1 MSESKKILPYSSN
14 ASELCVI
21 NCAGVYMRKYFGND
35 VNQSGLSLLIPNGLN
50 HKTPLTEMITVRDPF
65 PVVLV
70 SSLLNSNSAP
80 TSPSDG
86 DFNVLNL
93 NNLIQLLKRI
103 VLSTTKENA
112 GSAQWSESNAAHQE
126 VTELMLNVSNL
137 RLLLQLS
144 LYDSGNR
151 KRSVSDASVEMIR
164 LTIKNNLSTILQL
177 ASTNPADAVSK
188 AFDSGLFKGA
198 QLDIL
203 KNLLKE
209 GDIGFLERIGL
220 RSWKQLKYSLHLT
233 PAQAN
238 AKASDTPNEV
248 HMTALEGDVQLLD
261 TKLKALSHFPSVRL
275 QHANLVKMSGRWYY
289 ECTLLSDGL
298 MQIGWASA
306 LFRCDPVC
314 GQGVGDHLYSWAFDG
329 LRMKKWNVSCEP
341 YGKRWQLGDTVGT
354 LVDMDLLDIRFYLNG
369 EDLGSAFSNFVAT
382 DLFPALSLNVRQSVR
397 VNFGQSKFMYP
408 PDEIDGKP
416 FRPVC
421 MAVVNPI
428 KSLNGSLASKS
439 TKDADTAEGK
449 ASSATEDKAKSAD
462 RSNTLQ
468 DSYIPA
474 TLRENPQSANSNIDG
489 MDAYNAVND
498 AGNASN
504 DEEDEDCDAAASAM
518 FLAMENEWRT
528 SNSLGDTSGD
538 NRSADNFAD
547 SNEFNP
553 HIIQLRRQALIE
565 NLIGMGFP
573 VEWSLRAAEHC
584 DAAVSESAAIAWI
597 LERMEFEQNKID
609 DLEGDGSRLV
619 EEEIEMDLYANDA
632 ANLNINEL
640 LDSASN
646 NNASSNVNYHINGLE
661 YIIQRHAAATAHHD
675 NNANSDT
682 QSTFVQR
689 SNMSRA
695 GNDEANLVEDSDSN
709 MIDKIINEGVNL
721 SSNNAKQSANYDEI
735 NSDYYY
741 NFENIA
747 RNNTWNTDVS
757 YHPIMIG
764 RYTARHRHDL
774 DKQEVLTQVS
784 ELEPSDMIPIV
795 ASCQLS
801 LCIFYA
807 RDIITKLISLSQ
819 SDNDMFE
826 FVSEDK
832 VPVLL
837 EVMKKIFR
845 HSMVT
850 APSNIPDRLFP
861 SILNGNASGDPKD
874 RYPLIEPF
882 VSSLGGNTN
891 DFIYTLSRLEELVYA
906 GSFTSLVSET
916 SAIQSS
922 RIVQMFIQQL
932 IKCNVLA
939 QNASR
944 SSHSSISSD
953 LATMENKLLKG
964 IGINMTADI
973 NTDVNTLLMQHLV
986 EDCVSI
992 LENACNSAYE
1002 NYDWILAAL
1011 EREDMTS
1018 IANETGISPPKVHT
1032 NPPSALWA
1040 YNAMRS
1046 ILIYY
1051 IPFKPRN
1058 TSEETYLQERQGDY
1072 IIKLIKSDVLAR
1084 LLRVYQSSTIS
1095 LKFIIFDIISL
1106 ILSRINLWLRCDY
1119 DGKDR
1124 APESYKLQLASDYY
1138 ISISKQKYLLLTFG
1152 ARLRVEGMHRQLYSR
1167 YTRSIGNFLLQ
1178 WQSLKRALG
1187 LLTYSHVHEYLIC
1200 DWVSSVTRSNSERL
1214 DVTQISSTTITVSW
1228 NLQSY
1233 GNAESDIVSA
1243 GLYITMAS
1251 SNGLENPL
1259 VVLTT
1264 LPRTGNYRIDNLH
1277 HDTMYKIT
1285 ISFDASNEANSE
1297 NKGNSDSVK
1306 DEINPK
1312 DISVYTSTEGEKL
1325 FFLDPNNMS
1334 PNLTLGS
1341 SHLFIRHKANKRWST
1356 ARASVK
1362 MTNGIH
1368 KWDVRIDRCISKN
1381 IFIGVSTADA
1391 RLDNYVGCDKY
1402 GWAFLANKAIWH
1414 NKSKLKGYG
1423 ELFRTGDVITV
1434 SLDLDAG
1441 TLSYALNGKD
1451 LGVAIDGLVG
1461 QCLYPS
1467 FSLYNEDDQLSI
1479 IPCRQYDS
1487 KSNTSISNVANSVGN
1502 SNVSSST
1509 AERVLDRLEAL
1520 QCLFLYFYSSYN
1532 MQSSTETI
1540 ADDTSYSNRDLCL
1553 PLFLSDELSRR
1564 WEVWESC
1571 NSSIRSTL
1579 WNNDFVSI
1587 CMSKVLYSYSLT
1599 VLILTP
1605 CI

>member
-1 MSESKKILPYSSN
+1 MSEGKKTLNFTNGSGD
-14 ASELCVI
+14 LCII
-21 NCAGVYMRKYFGND
+21 NCAGVHVRKYFGHDNGP
-35 VNQSGLSLLIPNGLN
+35 NGLSLLIPNGLN
-50 HKTPLTEMITVRDPF
+50 HKTPLTEMITVQDPF
-65 PVVLV
+65 PVMLSSVLSTNTTPNSQFETEMTV
-70 SSLLNSNSAP
+70 FSL
-80 TSPSDG
+80 T
-86 DFNVLNL
+86 
-93 NNLIQLLKRI
+93 NLIQLLKRI
-103 VLSTTKENA
+103 VLSTTKENVET
-112 GSAQWSESNAAHQE
+112 AQGCDANAAHQE

-137 RLLLQLS
+137 RFLLVQLS
-144 LYDSGNR
+144 INDSGNS
-151 KRSVSDASVEMIR
+151 KNSGNDSSMEGIKVI
-164 LTIKNNLSTILQL
+164 LKNNMSTILQL

-220 RSWKQLKYSLHLT
+220 RSWKQLKYCLHLSPT
-233 PAQAN
+233 QSN
-238 AKASDTPNEV
+238 VKNGNGVNDI

-275 QHANLVKMSGRWYY
+275 QHANLEKMTGRWYY

-298 MQIGWASA
+298 MQIGWASS

-341 YGKRWQLGDTVGT
+341 YGKRWQLGDTIGT

-421 MAVVNPI
+421 MAVVNPTKALNSSTSSK
-428 KSLNGSLASKS
+428 KSKETDINECK
-439 TKDADTAEGK
+439 T
-449 ASSATEDKAKSAD
+449 SSVMVDKVKSAE
-462 RSNTLQ
+462 
-468 DSYIPA
+468 
-474 TLRENPQSANSNIDG
+474 RENDSQENPHTMNSNLDG
-489 MDAYNAVND
+489 MEAYGAIED
-498 AGNASN
+498 TGNASN
-504 DEEDEDCDAAASAM
+504 DEEDEECDAAASAM
-518 FLAMENEWRT
+518 FLAMENEWRA
-528 SNSLGDTSGD
+528 SNGD
-538 NRSADNFAD
+538 NNVGDDRGVDNFID
-547 SNEFNP
+547 SNDFNP

-584 DAAVSESAAIAWI
+584 DASVSESAAIAWI

-609 DLEGDGSRLV
+609 ELEGDGSRLV
-619 EEEIEMDLYANDA
+619 EEEIDMDLYGNDA
-632 ANLNINEL
+632 TNLNINDL
-640 LDSASN
+640 LDASTN
-646 NNASSNVNYHINGLE
+646 NNSANNVNYHINGLE
-661 YIIQRHAAATAHHD
+661 YIIQRHAAATAHQD
-675 NNANSDT
+675 SSVNNEA
-682 QSTFVQR
+682 QSTYVQR
-689 SNMSRA
+689 SNGNRA
-695 GNDEANLVEDSDSN
+695 GNDDTNLVEDSGSN
-709 MIDKIINEGVNL
+709 VIDKVITEGINLTG
-721 SSNNAKQSANYDEI
+721 SNPKQSGSYDEI
-735 NSDYYY
+735 NSEYYY
-741 NFENIA
+741 NFENVA
-747 RNNTWNTDVS
+747 KNNTWNTDVS
-757 YHPIMIG
+757 YNPIMIG

-807 RDIITKLISLSQ
+807 RDIVTKLISMSRNGHGILT
-819 SDNDMFE
+819 FI
-826 FVSEDK
+826 SEDK
-832 VPVLL
+832 VTVLL
-837 EVMKKIFR
+837 EIMKKIFR

-882 VSSLGGNTN
+882 MSSLGGNSN
-891 DFIYTLSRLEELVYA
+891 DFIYTLSRLEEIVYA

-922 RIVQMFIQQL
+922 RIIQMFIEHILKYNILMQG
-932 IKCNVLA
+932 N
-939 QNASR
+939 
-944 SSHSSISSD
+944 SSISHNSISSD
-953 LATMENKLLKG
+953 LTTIGNKLLKG
-964 IGINMTADI
+964 IG
-973 NTDVNTLLMQHLV
+973 VNITPDTNIGTNNLLMQHLV
-986 EDCVSI
+986 EDCISV

-1002 NYDWILAAL
+1002 NYDWILSAL
-1011 EREDMTS
+1011 ERDDMTS
-1018 IANETGISPPKVHT
+1018 IANEAAISSSKVHF

-1040 YNAMRS
+1040 YNTIRS

-1051 IPFKPRN
+1051 TPYKIKN
-1058 TSEETYLQERQGDY
+1058 TSEESYMQEHQGNY
-1072 IIKLIKSDVLAR
+1072 IVQLITSDVLAR

-1119 DGKDR
+1119 DGKDKT
-1124 APESYKLQLASDYY
+1124 PDSHKLQLASDYY

-1152 ARLRVEGMHRQLYSR
+1152 ARLRVEGMNRQLYSR

-1200 DWVSSVTRSNSERL
+1200 DWVSCVSVSSSDSL

-1233 GNAESDIVSA
+1233 GNFESELIPA

-1264 LPRTGNYRIDNLH
+1264 LPRTGTHRIDSLQ

-1285 ISFDASNEANSE
+1285 ISFDTSNDATLESRN
-1297 NKGNSDSVK
+1297 NSDRTKSEVF
-1306 DEINPK
+1306 PK
-1312 DISVYTSTEGEKL
+1312 DISVYTSTEGETL
-1325 FFLDPNNMS
+1325 FFLDPNNIS

-1362 MTNGIH
+1362 MTNGVH

-1381 IFIGVSTADA
+1381 IFIGVSTADG

-1441 TLSYALNGKD
+1441 TLSYGLNGKD
-1451 LGVAIDGLVG
+1451 LGVAIDGLSG

-1479 IPCRQYDS
+1479 IPCRQFDS
-1487 KSNTSISNVANSVGN
+1487 KTNSSANVATNSSIGTSNVA
-1502 SNVSSST
+1502 SST

-1532 MQSSTETI
+1532 IQNEDKESV
-1540 ADDTSYSNRDLCL
+1540 DDKSYSNRDLCI
-1553 PLFLSDELSRR
+1553 PLFLSDELSKR
-1564 WEVWESC
+1564 WEVWETC

-1587 CMSKVLYSYSLT
+1587 CMSKVPYTYYLYKLY
-1599 VLILTP
+1599 
-1605 CI
+1605 

>member
-1 MSESKKILPYSSN
+1 MSEGKKTLNFTNDSGD
-14 ASELCVI
+14 LCII
-21 NCAGVYMRKYFGND
+21 NCAGVHVRKYFGHDNGP
-35 VNQSGLSLLIPNGLN
+35 NGLSLLIPNGLN
-50 HKTPLTEMITVRDPF
+50 HKTPLTEMITVQDPF
-65 PVVLV
+65 PVMLSSVLSTNTTPNSQFETEMTV
-70 SSLLNSNSAP
+70 FSL
-80 TSPSDG
+80 T
-86 DFNVLNL
+86 
-93 NNLIQLLKRI
+93 NLIQLLKRI
-103 VLSTTKENA
+103 VLSTTKENVET
-112 GSAQWSESNAAHQE
+112 AQGCDANAAHQE

-137 RLLLQLS
+137 RFLLVQLS
-144 LYDSGNR
+144 INDSGNS
-151 KRSVSDASVEMIR
+151 KNSGNDSSMEGIKVI
-164 LTIKNNLSTILQL
+164 LKNNMSTILQL

-220 RSWKQLKYSLHLT
+220 RSWKQLKYCLHLSPT
-233 PAQAN
+233 QSN
-238 AKASDTPNEV
+238 VKNGNGVNDI

-275 QHANLVKMSGRWYY
+275 QHANLEKMTGRWYY

-298 MQIGWASA
+298 MQIGWASS

-421 MAVVNPI
+421 MAVVNPTKALNSSTSSK
-428 KSLNGSLASKS
+428 KSKETDINECK
-439 TKDADTAEGK
+439 T
-449 ASSATEDKAKSAD
+449 SSVMVDKVKSAE
-462 RSNTLQ
+462 
-468 DSYIPA
+468 
-474 TLRENPQSANSNIDG
+474 RENDSQENPHTMNSNLDG
-489 MDAYNAVND
+489 MEAYGAIED
-498 AGNASN
+498 TGNASN
-504 DEEDEDCDAAASAM
+504 DEEDEECDAAASAM
-518 FLAMENEWRT
+518 FLAMENEWRA
-528 SNSLGDTSGD
+528 SNGD
-538 NRSADNFAD
+538 NNVGDDRGVDNFID
-547 SNEFNP
+547 SNDFNP

-584 DAAVSESAAIAWI
+584 DASVSESAAIAWI

-609 DLEGDGSRLV
+609 ELEGDGSRLV
-619 EEEIEMDLYANDA
+619 EEEIDMDLYGNDA
-632 ANLNINEL
+632 TNLNINDL
-640 LDSASN
+640 LDASTN
-646 NNASSNVNYHINGLE
+646 NNSANNVNYHINGLE
-661 YIIQRHAAATAHHD
+661 YIIQRLAAATAHQD
-675 NNANSDT
+675 SSVNNEA
-682 QSTFVQR
+682 QSTYVQR
-689 SNMSRA
+689 SNGNRA
-695 GNDEANLVEDSDSN
+695 GNDDTNLVEDSGSN
-709 MIDKIINEGVNL
+709 VIDKVITEGINLTG
-721 SSNNAKQSANYDEI
+721 SNPKQSGSYDEI
-735 NSDYYY
+735 NSEYYY
-741 NFENIA
+741 NFENVA
-747 RNNTWNTDVS
+747 KNNTWNTDVS
-757 YHPIMIG
+757 YNPIMIG

-807 RDIITKLISLSQ
+807 RDIVTKLISMSRNGHGILT
-819 SDNDMFE
+819 FI
-826 FVSEDK
+826 SEDK
-832 VPVLL
+832 VTVLL
-837 EVMKKIFR
+837 EIMKKIFR

-882 VSSLGGNTN
+882 MSSLGGNSN
-891 DFIYTLSRLEELVYA
+891 DFIYTLSRLEEIVYA

-922 RIVQMFIQQL
+922 RIIQMFIEHILKYNILMQG
-932 IKCNVLA
+932 N
-939 QNASR
+939 
-944 SSHSSISSD
+944 SSISHNSISSD
-953 LATMENKLLKG
+953 LTTIGNKLLKG
-964 IGINMTADI
+964 IG
-973 NTDVNTLLMQHLV
+973 VNITPDTNIGTNNLLMQHLV
-986 EDCVSI
+986 EDCISV

-1002 NYDWILAAL
+1002 NYDWILSAL
-1011 EREDMTS
+1011 ERDDMTS
-1018 IANETGISPPKVHT
+1018 IANEAGISSSKVHF

-1040 YNAMRS
+1040 YNTIRS

-1051 IPFKPRN
+1051 TPYKIKN
-1058 TSEETYLQERQGDY
+1058 TSEESYMQEHQGNY
-1072 IIKLIKSDVLAR
+1072 IVQLITSDVLAR

-1119 DGKDR
+1119 DGKDKT
-1124 APESYKLQLASDYY
+1124 PDSHKLQLASDYY

-1152 ARLRVEGMHRQLYSR
+1152 ARLRVEGMNRQLYSR

-1200 DWVSSVTRSNSERL
+1200 DWVSCVSVSSSDSL

-1233 GNAESDIVSA
+1233 GNFESELIPA

-1264 LPRTGNYRIDNLH
+1264 LPRTGTHRIDSLQ

-1285 ISFDASNEANSE
+1285 ISFDTSNDATLESRN
-1297 NKGNSDSVK
+1297 NSDRTKSEVF
-1306 DEINPK
+1306 PK
-1312 DISVYTSTEGEKL
+1312 DISVYTSTEGETL
-1325 FFLDPNNMS
+1325 FFLDPNNIS

-1362 MTNGIH
+1362 MTNGVH

-1381 IFIGVSTADA
+1381 IFIGVSTADG

-1441 TLSYALNGKD
+1441 TLSYGLNGKD
-1451 LGVAIDGLVG
+1451 LGVAIDGLSG

-1479 IPCRQYDS
+1479 IPCRQFDS
-1487 KSNTSISNVANSVGN
+1487 KTNSSANVATNSSIGTSNVA
-1502 SNVSSST
+1502 SST

-1532 MQSSTETI
+1532 IQNEDKESV
-1540 ADDTSYSNRDLCL
+1540 DDKSYSNRDLCI
-1553 PLFLSDELSRR
+1553 PLFLSDELSKR
-1564 WEVWESC
+1564 WEVWETC

-1587 CMSKVLYSYSLT
+1587 CMSKVPYTYYLYKLY
-1599 VLILTP
+1599 
-1605 CI
+1605 